1 MALVENPCAREIY
14 RILADDKLNKDEG
27 VDFGT
32 IKTHLAP
39 VYQASEIGKML
50 GEMEMIGVASRKRD
64 NDTGERSPTKYEV
77 SKETE
82 WSALFA
88 RTLGYDPIAL
98 GIPEDIANK

>member
-14 RILADDKLNKDEG
+14 RILADDKKNKDEG

-50 GEMEMIGVASRKRD
+50 GEMEMMGVASKKWGKNAD
-64 NDTGERSPTKYEV
+64 GRSCMKYEV

-88 RTLGYDPIAL
+88 RTLGYDPVAL
-98 GIPEDIANK
+98 GIPEDLANK